1 MIENTF
7 VCVNFCCIKNP
18 DELFFCILAIIL
30 VIFFSYLLFE
40 PISVPSLFLFS
51 YVVEKRLFYCS
62 LFSKYVEFWDIA
74 GASAPSAIS
83 RV

>member
-51 YVVEKRLFYCS
+51 YVVDPPS
-62 LFSKYVEFWDIA
+62 LAVYAVYAKEFIA
-74 GASAPSAIS
+74 NAFKD
-83 RV
+83 VTQEC